1 VSGQSSLRAIVGTP
15 VTTNAWVAGS
25 GPPTPQEAEE
35 VEEAVRYSKKKKN
48 TKQTLF
54 TLGSLH

>member
-1 VSGQSSLRAIVGTP
+1 MSGQSSLRAIVGNP

-25 GPPTPQEAEE
+25 GPSTPPEAEDAEE
-35 VEEAVRYSKKKKN
+35 VVQHNKKRKN